1 MELLTN
7 QDVII
12 STSTLFWLF
21 LMFCEAVIYM
31 LIKGRFVFLYMILS
45 VILVLTFLNLFDD
58 NDEKNHNT
66 LQIERSIELEGNNTP
81 PAQVLETD

>member
-21 LMFCEAVIYM
+21 LMFCLTVIYFF
-31 LIKGRFVFLYMILS
+31 IKERFIFLYM
-45 VILVLTFLNLFDD
+45 ILVLTFLNLFDD

>member
-21 LMFCEAVIYM
+21 LMFCLTVIYFF
-31 LIKGRFVFLYMILS
+31 IKERFIFLYMILS